1 MGFGGTA
8 APAKLSATLGRG
20 LPGAKGGGGL
30 PPHKRRAALR
40 RGAQT
45 RAGGAPCH
53 RSAAH
58 LAGVDAAL
66 QAEHGPMQL
75 DESPNVCEHDGHEPL
90 EEQSYYISR
99 YQVSTN
105 NGSGRDSTPPSS
117 GRREHE
123 RRGGDRSFGG
133 GVRPSALAVAR
144 LLPERCLL
152 RPRLRPRSGR
162 AVCSFVCTKRFFTFE
177 DSNHDCAPSHMA
189 AVSLIAR

>member
-1 MGFGGTA
+1 VGFGGTA

-90 EEQSYYISR
+90 EEQSYYISW

-105 NGSGRDSTPPSS
+105 TAAAGTLHPLRAGGGNMSGAA
-117 GRREHE
+117 GI
-123 RRGGDRSFGG
+123 DRSGEAFAPPRSLSHASFQSAASSDRDCGLGAGG
-133 GVRPSALAVAR
+133 RCVRLCVQKDFSHSKTQITTV
-144 LLPERCLL
+144 L
-152 RPRLRPRSGR
+152 RPTWP
-162 AVCSFVCTKRFFTFE
+162 
-177 DSNHDCAPSHMA
+177 PYP
-189 AVSLIAR
+189 